1 MSHDLFNTR
10 QTFTTGQGTEGTFYS
25 LPQLENAGL
34 GNILRL
40 PVSIRI
46 VLESVPRNFDGGKRV
61 GEPHVRELSR
71 GEQPM
76 SGFERET
83 RHHFDN
89 ARHFLE

>member
-1 MSHDLFNTR
+1 MSTMVASGACVR
-10 QTFTTGQGTEGTFYS
+10 TETMPLVMAAFGLYTS
-25 LPQLENAGL
+25 LCPM
-34 GNILRL
+34 ISRL
-40 PVSIRI
+40 PVLIRI
-46 VLESVPRNFDGGKRV
+46 VLESVLRNFDGGKRV

-89 ARHFLE
+89 ARHFRE